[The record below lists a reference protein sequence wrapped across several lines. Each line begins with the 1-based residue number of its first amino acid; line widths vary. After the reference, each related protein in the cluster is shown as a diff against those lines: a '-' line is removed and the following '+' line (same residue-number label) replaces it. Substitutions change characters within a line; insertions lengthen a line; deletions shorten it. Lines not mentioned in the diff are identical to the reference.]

1 MPKKTMDIL
10 TESMFY
16 VLMALE
22 KSPMCGIEIASTI
35 DTLTENRVNIG
46 PATLYTVLGRFEKE
60 GSRMKGRATVQL
72 DDCFVVRDIRI
83 IDGDNGL
90 FIAMPSKKVPG
101 GHKDIA
107 HPINRETRKMFE
119 DAILEAYENA
129 EVEEVANDEE

>member
-1 MPKKTMDIL
+1 MKITQVD
-10 TESMFY
+10 
-16 VLMALE
+16 V
-22 KSPMCGIEIASTI
+22 
-35 DTLTENRVNIG
+35 D
-46 PATLYTVLGRFEKE
+46 RFEKE
-60 GSRMKGRATVQL
+60 GSRMKGRAIVKI

-119 DAILEAYENA
+119 DAILEAYEKA
-129 EVEEVANDEE
+129 EVEQPTTTEEEE